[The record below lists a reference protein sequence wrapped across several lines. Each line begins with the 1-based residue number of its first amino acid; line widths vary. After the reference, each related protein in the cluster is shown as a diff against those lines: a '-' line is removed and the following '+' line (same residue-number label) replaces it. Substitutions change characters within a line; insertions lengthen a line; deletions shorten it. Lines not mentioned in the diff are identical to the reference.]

1 MPPLTPLDIQHKE
14 FTKAMRGYAMH
25 EVDTFL
31 DQITEE
37 FTRLQDEI
45 ARLREQ
51 AANTQVGA
59 PAVVMPTP
67 QAPPPP
73 PPQHQPAPQAGS
85 GGGEEAI
92 ARALV
97 MAQRM
102 ADQTVEE
109 AKAKSMVAESEARAK
124 SLTEQSQMRAR
135 EITEAAQM
143 RARELT
149 EAAQMRAREV
159 TEAAQAR
166 ARELTEGLETR
177 YKERIQ
183 SAEARAR
190 VAEEVARRRQ
200 ELESSIEALRAF
212 ERDYRARLR
221 GFVEG
226 QLKALE
232 DAAPS
237 GPVAPPQPPGMGG
250 VGNSRPLPGSEDLPA
265 LSTGARQVNNS
276 YSALRDPT
284 TDQLGNGRDRV
295 VRQAHHEAQRRPD
308 PVDGADLVV
317 DQTAG
322 QAEPLHPVEV
332 QVGRHAGGL
341 LRPGDPQPA
350 VGVECLHR
358 LAEPPLQR
366 HPPGGEQHDHVQPPL
381 RPASQRDPVR
391 QRRQQLLDPRRG
403 GQQPDHRV
411 RLDPELV
418 RQRRPR
424 VPDGHEAASRSSGR
438 RRPSTRTANRSAAR
452 SKGLRR

>member
-1 MPPLTPLDIQHKE
+1 TPLDIQHKE

-31 DQITEE
+31 DQVTEE
-37 FTRLQDEI
+37 FTRMQDEI

-51 AANTQVGA
+51 ASSAA
-59 PAVVMPTP
+59 PPQPAPVVQ

-73 PPQHQPAPQAGS
+73 PPQPQPVAAESRG
-85 GGGEEAI
+85 GAGGEEAI

-109 AKAKSMVAESEARAK
+109 AKVKAKSMVAEAEARAK
-124 SLTEQSQMRAR
+124 NMTEQ
-135 EITEAAQM
+135 AQM
-143 RARELT
+143 RAREVT

-190 VAEEVARRRQ
+190 VAEEQARMQIAQATEQVARRRQ

-237 GPVAPPQPPGMGG
+237 GPVAPPQPPGLG
-250 VGNSRPLPGSEDLPA
+250 GNSRPLPGAEDLPA
-265 LSTGARQVNNS
+265 LSTGARQSS
-276 YSALRDPT
+276 YSALRDSSS
-284 TDQLGNGRDRV
+284 DQLGHNGRDRV
-295 VRQAHHEAQRRPD
+295 DR
-308 PVDGADLVV
+308 L
-317 DQTAG
+317 
-322 QAEPLHPVEV
+322 
-332 QVGRHAGGL
+332 RH
-341 LRPGDPQPA
+341 D
-350 VGVECLHR
+350 
-358 LAEPPLQR
+358 
-366 HPPGGEQHDHVQPPL
+366 D
-381 RPASQRDPVR
+381 
-391 QRRQQLLDPRRG
+391 
-403 GQQPDHRV
+403 
-411 RLDPELV
+411 
-418 RQRRPR
+418 
-424 VPDGHEAASRSSGR
+424 
-438 RRPSTRTANRSAAR
+438 
-452 SKGLRR
+452 

>member
-31 DQITEE
+31 DQVTEE
-37 FTRLQDEI
+37 FTRMQDEI

-51 AANTQVGA
+51 ASSAA
-59 PAVVMPTP
+59 PAQPAPVVQ

-73 PPQHQPAPQAGS
+73 PPQPQPMAAEPRGS
-85 GGGEEAI
+85 AGGEEAI

-109 AKAKSMVAESEARAK
+109 AKVKAKSMVAEAEARAK
-124 SLTEQSQMRAR
+124 NMTEQAQMRAR
-135 EITEAAQM
+135 EVTEAAQM
-143 RARELT
+143 RAREVT
-149 EAAQMRAREV
+149 EAAQLRAREV

-190 VAEEVARRRQ
+190 VAEEQARMQIAQATEQVARRRQ

-237 GPVAPPQPPGMGG
+237 GPVAPPQPPGLG
-250 VGNSRPLPGSEDLPA
+250 GNSRPLPGADDLPA
-265 LSTGARQVNNS
+265 LSTGARQTS
-276 YSALRDPT
+276 YSALRDAGS
-284 TDQLGNGRDRV
+284 DQLGHNGRDRV
-295 VRQAHHEAQRRPD
+295 DR
-308 PVDGADLVV
+308 L
-317 DQTAG
+317 
-322 QAEPLHPVEV
+322 
-332 QVGRHAGGL
+332 RH
-341 LRPGDPQPA
+341 D
-350 VGVECLHR
+350 
-358 LAEPPLQR
+358 
-366 HPPGGEQHDHVQPPL
+366 D
-381 RPASQRDPVR
+381 
-391 QRRQQLLDPRRG
+391 
-403 GQQPDHRV
+403 
-411 RLDPELV
+411 
-418 RQRRPR
+418 
-424 VPDGHEAASRSSGR
+424 
-438 RRPSTRTANRSAAR
+438 
-452 SKGLRR
+452 

>member
-31 DQITEE
+31 DQVTEE

-51 AANTQVGA
+51 QAAGPQGQVT
-59 PAVVMPTP
+59 AV
-67 QAPPPP
+67 QPPPP
-73 PPQHQPAPQAGS
+73 PPPAPMPMPMPMQQHHEPPPPPRPSS

-109 AKAKSMVAESEARAK
+109 AKVKAKSMVGESEARAK
-124 SLTEQSQMRAR
+124 NMTEQAQLRAR
-135 EITEAAQM
+135 EVTEAAQM

-190 VAEEVARRRQ
+190 VAEEQSRMQIAQATEQVARRRQ

-237 GPVAPPQPPGMGG
+237 GPVAPPQPPGLGA
-250 VGNSRPLPGSEDLPA
+250 NSRPLPGADDLPA
-265 LSTGARQVNNS
+265 IPTGARQVNNA

-284 TDQLGNGRDRV
+284 TDHQMGNGRDRV
-295 VRQAHHEAQRRPD
+295 DR
-308 PVDGADLVV
+308 
-317 DQTAG
+317 
-322 QAEPLHPVEV
+322 
-332 QVGRHAGGL
+332 
-341 LRPGDPQPA
+341 
-350 VGVECLHR
+350 
-358 LAEPPLQR
+358 
-366 HPPGGEQHDHVQPPL
+366 
-381 RPASQRDPVR
+381 
-391 QRRQQLLDPRRG
+391 
-403 GQQPDHRV
+403 
-411 RLDPELV
+411 
-418 RQRRPR
+418 
-424 VPDGHEAASRSSGR
+424 
-438 RRPSTRTANRSAAR
+438 
-452 SKGLRR
+452 LRRED

>member
-1 MPPLTPLDIQHKE
+1 MPLTPLDIQHKE

-31 DQITEE
+31 DQVTEE
-37 FTRLQDEI
+37 FTRMQDEI

-51 AANTQVGA
+51 ASSAA
-59 PAVVMPTP
+59 PAQPAPVVQ

-73 PPQHQPAPQAGS
+73 PPQPQPMVAEARG
-85 GGGEEAI
+85 GAGGEEAI

-109 AKAKSMVAESEARAK
+109 AKVKAKSMVAEAEARAK
-124 SLTEQSQMRAR
+124 NMTEQAQMRAR
-135 EITEAAQM
+135 EVTEAAQM
-143 RARELT
+143 RAREVT

-190 VAEEVARRRQ
+190 VAEEQARMQIAQATEQVARRRQ

-237 GPVAPPQPPGMGG
+237 GPVAPPQPPGLG
-250 VGNSRPLPGSEDLPA
+250 GNSRPLPGADDLPA
-265 LSTGARQVNNS
+265 LSTGARQSS
-276 YSALRDPT
+276 YSALRDSSS
-284 TDQLGNGRDRV
+284 DQLGHNGRDRV
-295 VRQAHHEAQRRPD
+295 DR
-308 PVDGADLVV
+308 L
-317 DQTAG
+317 
-322 QAEPLHPVEV
+322 
-332 QVGRHAGGL
+332 RH
-341 LRPGDPQPA
+341 D
-350 VGVECLHR
+350 
-358 LAEPPLQR
+358 
-366 HPPGGEQHDHVQPPL
+366 D
-381 RPASQRDPVR
+381 
-391 QRRQQLLDPRRG
+391 
-403 GQQPDHRV
+403 
-411 RLDPELV
+411 
-418 RQRRPR
+418 
-424 VPDGHEAASRSSGR
+424 
-438 RRPSTRTANRSAAR
+438 
-452 SKGLRR
+452 

>member
-31 DQITEE
+31 DQVTEE
-37 FTRLQDEI
+37 FTRMQDEI

-51 AANTQVGA
+51 ASSAGPPQQA
-59 PAVVMPTP
+59 PVQL

-73 PPQHQPAPQAGS
+73 PPPQPQPVAAEARG
-85 GGGEEAI
+85 GGAGGEEAI

-109 AKAKSMVAESEARAK
+109 AKVKAKSMVAEAEARAK
-124 SLTEQSQMRAR
+124 NMTEQ
-135 EITEAAQM
+135 
-143 RARELT
+143 
-149 EAAQMRAREV
+149 AQMRAREV

-190 VAEEVARRRQ
+190 VAEEQARMQIAQATEQVARRRQ

-237 GPVAPPQPPGMGG
+237 GPVAPPQPPGLG
-250 VGNSRPLPGSEDLPA
+250 GNSRPLPGADDLPA
-265 LSTGARQVNNS
+265 LSTGARQSS
-276 YSALRDPT
+276 YSALRDT
-284 TDQLGNGRDRV
+284 TSDQLGHNGRDRV
-295 VRQAHHEAQRRPD
+295 DR
-308 PVDGADLVV
+308 L
-317 DQTAG
+317 
-322 QAEPLHPVEV
+322 
-332 QVGRHAGGL
+332 RH
-341 LRPGDPQPA
+341 D
-350 VGVECLHR
+350 
-358 LAEPPLQR
+358 
-366 HPPGGEQHDHVQPPL
+366 D
-381 RPASQRDPVR
+381 
-391 QRRQQLLDPRRG
+391 
-403 GQQPDHRV
+403 
-411 RLDPELV
+411 
-418 RQRRPR
+418 
-424 VPDGHEAASRSSGR
+424 
-438 RRPSTRTANRSAAR
+438 
-452 SKGLRR
+452 

>member
-1 MPPLTPLDIQHKE
+1 MPPLSPLDIQHKE
-14 FTKAMRGYAMH
+14 FTKAIRGYAMH

-59 PAVVMPTP
+59 PSVMPAP
-67 QAPPPP
+67 QPPPP
-73 PPQHQPAPQAGS
+73 PPQHQPLPQGP

-109 AKAKSMVAESEARAK
+109 AKVKAKSMVVESEARAK
-124 SLTEQSQMRAR
+124 NMTEQS
-135 EITEAAQM
+135 
-143 RARELT
+143 
-149 EAAQMRAREV
+149 
-159 TEAAQAR
+159 QAR

-190 VAEEVARRRQ
+190 VAEEQSRMQIAQVTEQVARRRQ

-237 GPVAPPQPPGMGG
+237 GPVAPPHPPGLGA
-250 VGNSRPLPGSEDLPA
+250 GNSRPLPGSEDLPA
-265 LSTGARQVNNS
+265 LSTGARQVNSS

-295 VRQAHHEAQRRPD
+295 DR
-308 PVDGADLVV
+308 L
-317 DQTAG
+317 
-322 QAEPLHPVEV
+322 
-332 QVGRHAGGL
+332 RH
-341 LRPGDPQPA
+341 D
-350 VGVECLHR
+350 
-358 LAEPPLQR
+358 
-366 HPPGGEQHDHVQPPL
+366 D
-381 RPASQRDPVR
+381 
-391 QRRQQLLDPRRG
+391 
-403 GQQPDHRV
+403 
-411 RLDPELV
+411 
-418 RQRRPR
+418 
-424 VPDGHEAASRSSGR
+424 
-438 RRPSTRTANRSAAR
+438 
-452 SKGLRR
+452 

>member
-31 DQITEE
+31 DQVTEE
-37 FTRLQDEI
+37 FTRMQDEI

-51 AANTQVGA
+51 ASSAA
-59 PAVVMPTP
+59 PPQPVPVQAQ

-73 PPQHQPAPQAGS
+73 PPQPQPVAAEARS
-85 GGGEEAI
+85 TAGGEEAI

-109 AKAKSMVAESEARAK
+109 AKVKAKSMVAEAEARAK
-124 SLTEQSQMRAR
+124 NMTEQAQMRAR
-135 EITEAAQM
+135 EVTEAAQM
-143 RARELT
+143 RAREVT

-190 VAEEVARRRQ
+190 VAEEQARMQIAQATEQVARRRQ

-237 GPVAPPQPPGMGG
+237 GPVAPPQPPGLGA
-250 VGNSRPLPGSEDLPA
+250 NSRPLPGADDLPA
-265 LSTGARQVNNS
+265 LSTGARQSS
-276 YSALRDPT
+276 YSALRDST
-284 TDQLGNGRDRV
+284 SDQLGHNGRDRV
-295 VRQAHHEAQRRPD
+295 DR
-308 PVDGADLVV
+308 L
-317 DQTAG
+317 
-322 QAEPLHPVEV
+322 
-332 QVGRHAGGL
+332 RH
-341 LRPGDPQPA
+341 D
-350 VGVECLHR
+350 
-358 LAEPPLQR
+358 
-366 HPPGGEQHDHVQPPL
+366 D
-381 RPASQRDPVR
+381 
-391 QRRQQLLDPRRG
+391 
-403 GQQPDHRV
+403 
-411 RLDPELV
+411 
-418 RQRRPR
+418 
-424 VPDGHEAASRSSGR
+424 
-438 RRPSTRTANRSAAR
+438 
-452 SKGLRR
+452 

>member
-31 DQITEE
+31 DQVTEE
-37 FTRLQDEI
+37 FTRMQDEI
-45 ARLREQ
+45 ARLRDQ
-51 AANTQVGA
+51 ASSGGPPQPV
-59 PAVVMPTP
+59 PVQ

-73 PPQHQPAPQAGS
+73 PQPVAAEARA
-85 GGGEEAI
+85 GGEEAI

-109 AKAKSMVAESEARAK
+109 AKVKAKSMVAEAEARAK
-124 SLTEQSQMRAR
+124 NMTEQAQMRAR
-135 EITEAAQM
+135 EVTEAAQM
-143 RARELT
+143 RAREVT

-190 VAEEVARRRQ
+190 VAEEQARMQIAQATEQVARRRQ

-237 GPVAPPQPPGMGG
+237 GPVAPPQPPGLG
-250 VGNSRPLPGSEDLPA
+250 GNSRPLPGSEDLPA
-265 LSTGARQVNNS
+265 LSTGARQNS
-276 YSALRDPT
+276 YSALRDSGG
-284 TDQLGNGRDRV
+284 DQLGHNGRDRV
-295 VRQAHHEAQRRPD
+295 DR
-308 PVDGADLVV
+308 L
-317 DQTAG
+317 
-322 QAEPLHPVEV
+322 
-332 QVGRHAGGL
+332 RH
-341 LRPGDPQPA
+341 D
-350 VGVECLHR
+350 
-358 LAEPPLQR
+358 
-366 HPPGGEQHDHVQPPL
+366 D
-381 RPASQRDPVR
+381 
-391 QRRQQLLDPRRG
+391 
-403 GQQPDHRV
+403 
-411 RLDPELV
+411 
-418 RQRRPR
+418 
-424 VPDGHEAASRSSGR
+424 
-438 RRPSTRTANRSAAR
+438 
-452 SKGLRR
+452 

>member
-31 DQITEE
+31 DQVTEE
-37 FTRLQDEI
+37 FTRMQDEI

-51 AANTQVGA
+51 ASSAGPPQQAPVQV
-59 PAVVMPTP
+59 

-73 PPQHQPAPQAGS
+73 PPPQPQPVVAEARGS
-85 GGGEEAI
+85 SAGGEEAI

-109 AKAKSMVAESEARAK
+109 AKVKAKSMVAEAEARAK
-124 SLTEQSQMRAR
+124 NMTEQAQMRAR
-135 EITEAAQM
+135 EVTEAAQM
-143 RARELT
+143 RAREVT

-190 VAEEVARRRQ
+190 VAEEQARMQIAQATEQVARRRQ

-237 GPVAPPQPPGMGG
+237 GPVAPPQPPGLGG
-250 VGNSRPLPGSEDLPA
+250 SSRPLPGAEDLPA
-265 LSTGARQVNNS
+265 LSTGARQNS
-276 YSALRDPT
+276 YSTLRDT
-284 TDQLGNGRDRV
+284 TSDQLGHNGRDRV
-295 VRQAHHEAQRRPD
+295 DR
-308 PVDGADLVV
+308 L
-317 DQTAG
+317 
-322 QAEPLHPVEV
+322 
-332 QVGRHAGGL
+332 RH
-341 LRPGDPQPA
+341 D
-350 VGVECLHR
+350 
-358 LAEPPLQR
+358 
-366 HPPGGEQHDHVQPPL
+366 D
-381 RPASQRDPVR
+381 
-391 QRRQQLLDPRRG
+391 
-403 GQQPDHRV
+403 
-411 RLDPELV
+411 
-418 RQRRPR
+418 
-424 VPDGHEAASRSSGR
+424 
-438 RRPSTRTANRSAAR
+438 
-452 SKGLRR
+452 

>member
-31 DQITEE
+31 DQVTEE
-37 FTRLQDEI
+37 FTRMQDEI
-45 ARLREQ
+45 ARLRDQ
-51 AANTQVGA
+51 ASSAGPPQPA
-59 PAVVMPTP
+59 PVQQAP
-67 QAPPPP
+67 APPPP
-73 PPQHQPAPQAGS
+73 PQPVAAEARA
-85 GGGEEAI
+85 GGEEAI

-109 AKAKSMVAESEARAK
+109 AKVKAKSMVAEAEARAK
-124 SLTEQSQMRAR
+124 NMTEQAQMRAR
-135 EITEAAQM
+135 EVTEAAQM
-143 RARELT
+143 RAREVT

-190 VAEEVARRRQ
+190 VAEEQARMQIAQATEQVARRRQ

-237 GPVAPPQPPGMGG
+237 GPVAPPQPPGLG
-250 VGNSRPLPGSEDLPA
+250 GNSRPLPGADDLPA
-265 LSTGARQVNNS
+265 LSTGARQSS
-276 YSALRDPT
+276 YSSLRDNS
-284 TDQLGNGRDRV
+284 DQLGHNGRDRV
-295 VRQAHHEAQRRPD
+295 DR
-308 PVDGADLVV
+308 L
-317 DQTAG
+317 
-322 QAEPLHPVEV
+322 
-332 QVGRHAGGL
+332 RH
-341 LRPGDPQPA
+341 D
-350 VGVECLHR
+350 
-358 LAEPPLQR
+358 
-366 HPPGGEQHDHVQPPL
+366 D
-381 RPASQRDPVR
+381 
-391 QRRQQLLDPRRG
+391 
-403 GQQPDHRV
+403 
-411 RLDPELV
+411 
-418 RQRRPR
+418 
-424 VPDGHEAASRSSGR
+424 
-438 RRPSTRTANRSAAR
+438 
-452 SKGLRR
+452 

>member
-1 MPPLTPLDIQHKE
+1 
-14 FTKAMRGYAMH
+14 MH

-31 DQITEE
+31 DQVTEE
-37 FTRLQDEI
+37 FTRMQDEI

-51 AANTQVGA
+51 ASSAGPAQPA
-59 PAVVMPTP
+59 PVVQ

-73 PPQHQPAPQAGS
+73 PPQPQPVVSEARGGA
-85 GGGEEAI
+85 GGEEAI

-109 AKAKSMVAESEARAK
+109 AKVKAN
-124 SLTEQSQMRAR
+124 QMRAR
-135 EITEAAQM
+135 EV
-143 RARELT
+143 T

-190 VAEEVARRRQ
+190 VAEEQARMQIAQATEQVARRRQ

-237 GPVAPPQPPGMGG
+237 GPVAPPQPPGLG
-250 VGNSRPLPGSEDLPA
+250 GNSRPLPGADDLPA
-265 LSTGARQVNNS
+265 LSTGARQSS
-276 YSALRDPT
+276 YSSLRDT
-284 TDQLGNGRDRV
+284 TSDQLGHNGRDRV
-295 VRQAHHEAQRRPD
+295 DR
-308 PVDGADLVV
+308 L
-317 DQTAG
+317 
-322 QAEPLHPVEV
+322 
-332 QVGRHAGGL
+332 RH
-341 LRPGDPQPA
+341 D
-350 VGVECLHR
+350 
-358 LAEPPLQR
+358 
-366 HPPGGEQHDHVQPPL
+366 D
-381 RPASQRDPVR
+381 
-391 QRRQQLLDPRRG
+391 
-403 GQQPDHRV
+403 
-411 RLDPELV
+411 
-418 RQRRPR
+418 
-424 VPDGHEAASRSSGR
+424 
-438 RRPSTRTANRSAAR
+438 
-452 SKGLRR
+452 

>member
-31 DQITEE
+31 DQVTEE
-37 FTRLQDEI
+37 FTRMQDEI

-51 AANTQVGA
+51 ASSAGPPQQAPVQV
-59 PAVVMPTP
+59 

-73 PPQHQPAPQAGS
+73 PPPQPQPVAAEARGS
-85 GGGEEAI
+85 GAGGEEAI

-109 AKAKSMVAESEARAK
+109 AKVKAKSMVAEAEARAK
-124 SLTEQSQMRAR
+124 NMTEQAQMRAR
-135 EITEAAQM
+135 EVTEAAQM
-143 RARELT
+143 RAREVT

-190 VAEEVARRRQ
+190 VAEEQARMQIAQATEQVARRRQ

-237 GPVAPPQPPGMGG
+237 GPVAPPQPPGLG
-250 VGNSRPLPGSEDLPA
+250 GNSRPLPGAEDLPA
-265 LSTGARQVNNS
+265 LSTGARQNS
-276 YSALRDPT
+276 YSTLRDT
-284 TDQLGNGRDRV
+284 TSDQLGHNGRDRV
-295 VRQAHHEAQRRPD
+295 DR
-308 PVDGADLVV
+308 L
-317 DQTAG
+317 
-322 QAEPLHPVEV
+322 
-332 QVGRHAGGL
+332 RH
-341 LRPGDPQPA
+341 D
-350 VGVECLHR
+350 
-358 LAEPPLQR
+358 
-366 HPPGGEQHDHVQPPL
+366 D
-381 RPASQRDPVR
+381 
-391 QRRQQLLDPRRG
+391 
-403 GQQPDHRV
+403 
-411 RLDPELV
+411 
-418 RQRRPR
+418 
-424 VPDGHEAASRSSGR
+424 
-438 RRPSTRTANRSAAR
+438 
-452 SKGLRR
+452 

>member
-31 DQITEE
+31 DQVTEE
-37 FTRLQDEI
+37 FTRMQDEI

-51 AANTQVGA
+51 ASSAA
-59 PAVVMPTP
+59 PPQPVPVQ

-73 PPQHQPAPQAGS
+73 PQPQPVAAEARG
-85 GGGEEAI
+85 GAGGEEAI

-109 AKAKSMVAESEARAK
+109 AKVKAKSMVAEAEARAK
-124 SLTEQSQMRAR
+124 NMTEQAQMRAR
-135 EITEAAQM
+135 EVTEAAQM
-143 RARELT
+143 RAREVT

-190 VAEEVARRRQ
+190 VAEEQARMQIAQATEQVARRRQ

-237 GPVAPPQPPGMGG
+237 GPVAPPQPPGLGA
-250 VGNSRPLPGSEDLPA
+250 NSRPLPGADDLPA
-265 LSTGARQVNNS
+265 LSTGARQNS
-276 YSALRDPT
+276 YSALRDST
-284 TDQLGNGRDRV
+284 SDQLGHNGRDRV
-295 VRQAHHEAQRRPD
+295 DR
-308 PVDGADLVV
+308 L
-317 DQTAG
+317 
-322 QAEPLHPVEV
+322 
-332 QVGRHAGGL
+332 RH
-341 LRPGDPQPA
+341 D
-350 VGVECLHR
+350 
-358 LAEPPLQR
+358 
-366 HPPGGEQHDHVQPPL
+366 D
-381 RPASQRDPVR
+381 
-391 QRRQQLLDPRRG
+391 
-403 GQQPDHRV
+403 
-411 RLDPELV
+411 
-418 RQRRPR
+418 
-424 VPDGHEAASRSSGR
+424 
-438 RRPSTRTANRSAAR
+438 
-452 SKGLRR
+452 

>member
-31 DQITEE
+31 DQVTEE
-37 FTRLQDEI
+37 FTRMQDEI

-51 AANTQVGA
+51 ASSAA
-59 PAVVMPTP
+59 PAQPAPVVQ

-73 PPQHQPAPQAGS
+73 PPQPQPVAAEHRGS
-85 GGGEEAI
+85 AGGEEAI

-109 AKAKSMVAESEARAK
+109 AKVKAKSMVAEAEARAK
-124 SLTEQSQMRAR
+124 NMTEQAQMRAR
-135 EITEAAQM
+135 EVTEAAQM
-143 RARELT
+143 RAREVT

-190 VAEEVARRRQ
+190 VAEEQARMQIAQATEQVARRRQ

-237 GPVAPPQPPGMGG
+237 GPVAPPQPPGLG
-250 VGNSRPLPGSEDLPA
+250 GNSRPLPGADDLPA
-265 LSTGARQVNNS
+265 LSTGARQTS
-276 YSALRDPT
+276 YSALRDAGS
-284 TDQLGNGRDRV
+284 DQLGHTGRDRV
-295 VRQAHHEAQRRPD
+295 DR
-308 PVDGADLVV
+308 L
-317 DQTAG
+317 
-322 QAEPLHPVEV
+322 
-332 QVGRHAGGL
+332 RH
-341 LRPGDPQPA
+341 D
-350 VGVECLHR
+350 
-358 LAEPPLQR
+358 
-366 HPPGGEQHDHVQPPL
+366 D
-381 RPASQRDPVR
+381 
-391 QRRQQLLDPRRG
+391 
-403 GQQPDHRV
+403 
-411 RLDPELV
+411 
-418 RQRRPR
+418 
-424 VPDGHEAASRSSGR
+424 
-438 RRPSTRTANRSAAR
+438 
-452 SKGLRR
+452 

>member
-51 AANTQVGA
+51 AANAQVGG
-59 PAVVMPTP
+59 PAVVMAPP
-67 QAPPPP
+67 QAPPP
-73 PPQHQPAPQAGS
+73 PPQHQPASQTGS
-85 GGGEEAI
+85 GEEAI

-109 AKAKSMVAESEARAK
+109 AKVKAKSMVAESEARSK
-124 SLTEQSQMRAR
+124 SLTEQS
-135 EITEAAQM
+135 QM

-190 VAEEVARRRQ
+190 VAEEQSRMQIAQVTEQVARRRQ

-237 GPVAPPQPPGMGG
+237 GPVAPNPPPGLSTN
-250 VGNSRPLPGSEDLPA
+250 NSRPLPGSEDLPA
-265 LSTGARQVNNS
+265 LPTGASQVNNS
-276 YSALRDPT
+276 YPLREAAG
-284 TDQLGNGRDRV
+284 DQLGHNGRDRV
-295 VRQAHHEAQRRPD
+295 DRM
-308 PVDGADLVV
+308 
-317 DQTAG
+317 
-322 QAEPLHPVEV
+322 
-332 QVGRHAGGL
+332 RH
-341 LRPGDPQPA
+341 D
-350 VGVECLHR
+350 
-358 LAEPPLQR
+358 
-366 HPPGGEQHDHVQPPL
+366 D
-381 RPASQRDPVR
+381 
-391 QRRQQLLDPRRG
+391 
-403 GQQPDHRV
+403 
-411 RLDPELV
+411 
-418 RQRRPR
+418 
-424 VPDGHEAASRSSGR
+424 
-438 RRPSTRTANRSAAR
+438 
-452 SKGLRR
+452 

>member
-31 DQITEE
+31 DQVTEE
-37 FTRLQDEI
+37 FTRMQDEI

-51 AANTQVGA
+51 ASSAA
-59 PAVVMPTP
+59 PAQPAPVVQ

-73 PPQHQPAPQAGS
+73 PQPQPVAAEARG
-85 GGGEEAI
+85 GAGGEEAI

-109 AKAKSMVAESEARAK
+109 AKVKAKSMVAEAEARAK
-124 SLTEQSQMRAR
+124 NMTEQ
-135 EITEAAQM
+135 AQM
-143 RARELT
+143 RAREVT

-190 VAEEVARRRQ
+190 VAEEQARMQIAQATEQVARRRQ

-237 GPVAPPQPPGMGG
+237 GPVAPPQPPGLG
-250 VGNSRPLPGSEDLPA
+250 GNSRPLPGADDLPA
-265 LSTGARQVNNS
+265 LSTGARQNS
-276 YSALRDPT
+276 YSTLRDT
-284 TDQLGNGRDRV
+284 TSDQLGHNGRDRV
-295 VRQAHHEAQRRPD
+295 DR
-308 PVDGADLVV
+308 L
-317 DQTAG
+317 
-322 QAEPLHPVEV
+322 
-332 QVGRHAGGL
+332 RH
-341 LRPGDPQPA
+341 D
-350 VGVECLHR
+350 
-358 LAEPPLQR
+358 
-366 HPPGGEQHDHVQPPL
+366 D
-381 RPASQRDPVR
+381 
-391 QRRQQLLDPRRG
+391 
-403 GQQPDHRV
+403 
-411 RLDPELV
+411 
-418 RQRRPR
+418 
-424 VPDGHEAASRSSGR
+424 
-438 RRPSTRTANRSAAR
+438 
-452 SKGLRR
+452 

>member
-31 DQITEE
+31 DQVTEE
-37 FTRLQDEI
+37 FTRMQDEI

-51 AANTQVGA
+51 SSSVGQPQQAPVQV
-59 PAVVMPTP
+59 

-73 PPQHQPAPQAGS
+73 PPQPQPVAAEARG
-85 GGGEEAI
+85 GAGGEEAI

-109 AKAKSMVAESEARAK
+109 AKVKAKSMVAEAEARAK
-124 SLTEQSQMRAR
+124 NMTEQAQMRAR
-135 EITEAAQM
+135 EVTEAAQM
-143 RARELT
+143 RAREVT

-190 VAEEVARRRQ
+190 VAEEQARMQIAQATEQVARRRQ

-237 GPVAPPQPPGMGG
+237 GPVAPPQPPGLG
-250 VGNSRPLPGSEDLPA
+250 GNSRPLPGAEDLPA
-265 LSTGARQVNNS
+265 LSTGARQSS
-276 YSALRDPT
+276 YSALRDSS
-284 TDQLGNGRDRV
+284 TDQLGHNGRDRV
-295 VRQAHHEAQRRPD
+295 DR
-308 PVDGADLVV
+308 L
-317 DQTAG
+317 
-322 QAEPLHPVEV
+322 
-332 QVGRHAGGL
+332 RH
-341 LRPGDPQPA
+341 D
-350 VGVECLHR
+350 
-358 LAEPPLQR
+358 
-366 HPPGGEQHDHVQPPL
+366 D
-381 RPASQRDPVR
+381 
-391 QRRQQLLDPRRG
+391 
-403 GQQPDHRV
+403 
-411 RLDPELV
+411 
-418 RQRRPR
+418 
-424 VPDGHEAASRSSGR
+424 
-438 RRPSTRTANRSAAR
+438 
-452 SKGLRR
+452 

>member
-31 DQITEE
+31 DQVTEE
-37 FTRLQDEI
+37 FTRMQDEI

-51 AANTQVGA
+51 ASSVAQPQSA
-59 PAVVMPTP
+59 PVQM

-73 PPQHQPAPQAGS
+73 PPPQPQPVVAEARG
-85 GGGEEAI
+85 GGAGGEEAI

-102 ADQTVEE
+102 ADQTVDE
-109 AKAKSMVAESEARAK
+109 AKVKAKSMVAEAEARAK
-124 SLTEQSQMRAR
+124 NMTEQ
-135 EITEAAQM
+135 AQM
-143 RARELT
+143 RAREVT

-190 VAEEVARRRQ
+190 VAEEQARMQIAQATEQVARRRQ

-237 GPVAPPQPPGMGG
+237 GPVAPPQPPGLG
-250 VGNSRPLPGSEDLPA
+250 GNSRPLPGADDLPA
-265 LSTGARQVNNS
+265 LSTGARQNS
-276 YSALRDPT
+276 YSALRDST
-284 TDQLGNGRDRV
+284 SDQLGHNGRDRV
-295 VRQAHHEAQRRPD
+295 DR
-308 PVDGADLVV
+308 L
-317 DQTAG
+317 
-322 QAEPLHPVEV
+322 
-332 QVGRHAGGL
+332 RH
-341 LRPGDPQPA
+341 D
-350 VGVECLHR
+350 
-358 LAEPPLQR
+358 
-366 HPPGGEQHDHVQPPL
+366 D
-381 RPASQRDPVR
+381 
-391 QRRQQLLDPRRG
+391 
-403 GQQPDHRV
+403 
-411 RLDPELV
+411 
-418 RQRRPR
+418 
-424 VPDGHEAASRSSGR
+424 
-438 RRPSTRTANRSAAR
+438 
-452 SKGLRR
+452 

>member
-31 DQITEE
+31 DQVTEE
-37 FTRLQDEI
+37 FTRMQDEI

-51 AANTQVGA
+51 ASSAAPQPVPMQVQ
-59 PAVVMPTP
+59 

-73 PPQHQPAPQAGS
+73 PPQPQPVAAEARG
-85 GGGEEAI
+85 GAGGEEAI

-109 AKAKSMVAESEARAK
+109 AKVKAKSMVAEAEARAK
-124 SLTEQSQMRAR
+124 NMTEQAQMRAR
-135 EITEAAQM
+135 EVTEAAQM
-143 RARELT
+143 RAREVT

-190 VAEEVARRRQ
+190 VAEEQARMQIAQATEQVARRRQ

-237 GPVAPPQPPGMGG
+237 GPVAPPQPPGLG
-250 VGNSRPLPGSEDLPA
+250 GNSRPLPGADDLPA
-265 LSTGARQVNNS
+265 LSTGARQSS
-276 YSALRDPT
+276 YSSLRDT
-284 TDQLGNGRDRV
+284 TSDQLGHNGRDRV
-295 VRQAHHEAQRRPD
+295 DR
-308 PVDGADLVV
+308 L
-317 DQTAG
+317 
-322 QAEPLHPVEV
+322 
-332 QVGRHAGGL
+332 RH
-341 LRPGDPQPA
+341 D
-350 VGVECLHR
+350 
-358 LAEPPLQR
+358 
-366 HPPGGEQHDHVQPPL
+366 D
-381 RPASQRDPVR
+381 
-391 QRRQQLLDPRRG
+391 
-403 GQQPDHRV
+403 
-411 RLDPELV
+411 
-418 RQRRPR
+418 
-424 VPDGHEAASRSSGR
+424 
-438 RRPSTRTANRSAAR
+438 
-452 SKGLRR
+452 

>member
-1 MPPLTPLDIQHKE
+1 
-14 FTKAMRGYAMH
+14 MH

-31 DQITEE
+31 DQVTEE
-37 FTRLQDEI
+37 FTRMQDEI

-51 AANTQVGA
+51 ASSAA
-59 PAVVMPTP
+59 PPQPAPVVQ

-73 PPQHQPAPQAGS
+73 PPQPQPVVAESRGS
-85 GGGEEAI
+85 AGGEEAI

-109 AKAKSMVAESEARAK
+109 AKVKAKSMVAEAEARAK
-124 SLTEQSQMRAR
+124 NMTEQ
-135 EITEAAQM
+135 AQM
-143 RARELT
+143 RAREVT

-190 VAEEVARRRQ
+190 VAEEQARMQIAQATEQVARRRQ

-237 GPVAPPQPPGMGG
+237 GPVAPPQPPGLG
-250 VGNSRPLPGSEDLPA
+250 GNSRPLPGADDLPA
-265 LSTGARQVNNS
+265 LSTGARQSS
-276 YSALRDPT
+276 YSSLRDT
-284 TDQLGNGRDRV
+284 TSDQLGHNGRDRV
-295 VRQAHHEAQRRPD
+295 DR
-308 PVDGADLVV
+308 L
-317 DQTAG
+317 
-322 QAEPLHPVEV
+322 
-332 QVGRHAGGL
+332 RH
-341 LRPGDPQPA
+341 D
-350 VGVECLHR
+350 
-358 LAEPPLQR
+358 
-366 HPPGGEQHDHVQPPL
+366 D
-381 RPASQRDPVR
+381 
-391 QRRQQLLDPRRG
+391 
-403 GQQPDHRV
+403 
-411 RLDPELV
+411 
-418 RQRRPR
+418 
-424 VPDGHEAASRSSGR
+424 
-438 RRPSTRTANRSAAR
+438 
-452 SKGLRR
+452 

>member
-31 DQITEE
+31 DQVTEE
-37 FTRLQDEI
+37 FTRMQDEI

-51 AANTQVGA
+51 ASSAA
-59 PAVVMPTP
+59 PAQPAPVVQ

-73 PPQHQPAPQAGS
+73 PQPQPVVAEARGS
-85 GGGEEAI
+85 AGGEEAI

-109 AKAKSMVAESEARAK
+109 AKVKAKSMVAEAEARAK
-124 SLTEQSQMRAR
+124 NMTEQAQMRAR
-135 EITEAAQM
+135 EVTEAAQM
-143 RARELT
+143 RAREVT

-190 VAEEVARRRQ
+190 VAEEQARMQIAQATEQVARRRQ

-237 GPVAPPQPPGMGG
+237 GPVAPPQPPGLGA
-250 VGNSRPLPGSEDLPA
+250 GNNRPLPGAEDLPA
-265 LSTGARQVNNS
+265 LSTGARQSS
-276 YSALRDPT
+276 YSALRDST
-284 TDQLGNGRDRV
+284 SDQLGHNGRDRV
-295 VRQAHHEAQRRPD
+295 DR
-308 PVDGADLVV
+308 L
-317 DQTAG
+317 
-322 QAEPLHPVEV
+322 
-332 QVGRHAGGL
+332 RH
-341 LRPGDPQPA
+341 D
-350 VGVECLHR
+350 
-358 LAEPPLQR
+358 
-366 HPPGGEQHDHVQPPL
+366 D
-381 RPASQRDPVR
+381 
-391 QRRQQLLDPRRG
+391 
-403 GQQPDHRV
+403 
-411 RLDPELV
+411 
-418 RQRRPR
+418 
-424 VPDGHEAASRSSGR
+424 
-438 RRPSTRTANRSAAR
+438 
-452 SKGLRR
+452 

>member
-31 DQITEE
+31 DQVTEE
-37 FTRLQDEI
+37 FTRMQDEI

-51 AANTQVGA
+51 ASSAGPPQQAPVQV
-59 PAVVMPTP
+59 

-73 PPQHQPAPQAGS
+73 PPPQPQPVAAEVRG
-85 GGGEEAI
+85 GGAGGEEAI

-109 AKAKSMVAESEARAK
+109 AKVKAKSMVAEAEARAK
-124 SLTEQSQMRAR
+124 NMTEQ
-135 EITEAAQM
+135 AQM
-143 RARELT
+143 RAREVT

-190 VAEEVARRRQ
+190 VAEEQARMQIAQATEQVARRRQ

-237 GPVAPPQPPGMGG
+237 GPVAPPQPPGLGA
-250 VGNSRPLPGSEDLPA
+250 NSRPLPGADDLPA
-265 LSTGARQVNNS
+265 LSTGARQNS
-276 YSALRDPT
+276 YSTLRDT
-284 TDQLGNGRDRV
+284 TSDQLGHNGRDRV
-295 VRQAHHEAQRRPD
+295 DR
-308 PVDGADLVV
+308 L
-317 DQTAG
+317 
-322 QAEPLHPVEV
+322 
-332 QVGRHAGGL
+332 RH
-341 LRPGDPQPA
+341 D
-350 VGVECLHR
+350 
-358 LAEPPLQR
+358 
-366 HPPGGEQHDHVQPPL
+366 D
-381 RPASQRDPVR
+381 
-391 QRRQQLLDPRRG
+391 
-403 GQQPDHRV
+403 
-411 RLDPELV
+411 
-418 RQRRPR
+418 
-424 VPDGHEAASRSSGR
+424 
-438 RRPSTRTANRSAAR
+438 
-452 SKGLRR
+452 

>member
-31 DQITEE
+31 DQVTEE
-37 FTRLQDEI
+37 FTRMQDEI

-51 AANTQVGA
+51 ASSAAPPQPAPVQV
-59 PAVVMPTP
+59 

-73 PPQHQPAPQAGS
+73 PPPQPQPVAAEVRG
-85 GGGEEAI
+85 GGAGGEEAI

-109 AKAKSMVAESEARAK
+109 AKVKAKSMVAEAEARAK
-124 SLTEQSQMRAR
+124 NMTEQAQMRAR
-135 EITEAAQM
+135 EVTEAAQM
-143 RARELT
+143 RAREVT

-190 VAEEVARRRQ
+190 VAEEQARMQIAQATEQVARRRQ

-237 GPVAPPQPPGMGG
+237 GPVAPPQPPGLG
-250 VGNSRPLPGSEDLPA
+250 GNSRPLPGADDLPA
-265 LSTGARQVNNS
+265 LSTGARQSS
-276 YSALRDPT
+276 YSALRDT
-284 TDQLGNGRDRV
+284 TSDQLGHNGRDRV
-295 VRQAHHEAQRRPD
+295 DR
-308 PVDGADLVV
+308 L
-317 DQTAG
+317 
-322 QAEPLHPVEV
+322 
-332 QVGRHAGGL
+332 RH
-341 LRPGDPQPA
+341 D
-350 VGVECLHR
+350 
-358 LAEPPLQR
+358 
-366 HPPGGEQHDHVQPPL
+366 D
-381 RPASQRDPVR
+381 
-391 QRRQQLLDPRRG
+391 
-403 GQQPDHRV
+403 
-411 RLDPELV
+411 
-418 RQRRPR
+418 
-424 VPDGHEAASRSSGR
+424 
-438 RRPSTRTANRSAAR
+438 
-452 SKGLRR
+452 

>member
-31 DQITEE
+31 DQVTEE
-37 FTRLQDEI
+37 FTRMQDEI

-51 AANTQVGA
+51 ASSA
-59 PAVVMPTP
+59 PAPQQVPVQVQ

-73 PPQHQPAPQAGS
+73 PPQPQPVAAESRG
-85 GGGEEAI
+85 GAGGEEAI

-109 AKAKSMVAESEARAK
+109 AKVKAKSMVAEAEARAK
-124 SLTEQSQMRAR
+124 NMTEQAQMRAR
-135 EITEAAQM
+135 EVTEAAQM
-143 RARELT
+143 RAREVT

-190 VAEEVARRRQ
+190 VAEEQARMQIAQATEQVARRRQ

-237 GPVAPPQPPGMGG
+237 GPVAPPQPPGLGA
-250 VGNSRPLPGSEDLPA
+250 NSRPLPGADDLPA
-265 LSTGARQVNNS
+265 LSTGARQSS
-276 YSALRDPT
+276 YSSLRDNS
-284 TDQLGNGRDRV
+284 DQLGHNGRDRV
-295 VRQAHHEAQRRPD
+295 DR
-308 PVDGADLVV
+308 L
-317 DQTAG
+317 
-322 QAEPLHPVEV
+322 
-332 QVGRHAGGL
+332 RH
-341 LRPGDPQPA
+341 D
-350 VGVECLHR
+350 
-358 LAEPPLQR
+358 
-366 HPPGGEQHDHVQPPL
+366 D
-381 RPASQRDPVR
+381 
-391 QRRQQLLDPRRG
+391 
-403 GQQPDHRV
+403 
-411 RLDPELV
+411 
-418 RQRRPR
+418 
-424 VPDGHEAASRSSGR
+424 
-438 RRPSTRTANRSAAR
+438 
-452 SKGLRR
+452 

>member
-31 DQITEE
+31 DQVTEE
-37 FTRLQDEI
+37 FTRMQDEI

-51 AANTQVGA
+51 ASSVGQPQQAPVQVQA
-59 PAVVMPTP
+59 P
-67 QAPPPP
+67 APPPP
-73 PPQHQPAPQAGS
+73 KPQPVAAEARG
-85 GGGEEAI
+85 GAGGEEAI

-109 AKAKSMVAESEARAK
+109 AKVKAKSMVAEAEARAK
-124 SLTEQSQMRAR
+124 NMTEQAQMRAR
-135 EITEAAQM
+135 EVTEAAQM
-143 RARELT
+143 RAREVT

-190 VAEEVARRRQ
+190 VAEEQARMQIAQATEQVARRRQ

-237 GPVAPPQPPGMGG
+237 GPVAPPQPPGLG
-250 VGNSRPLPGSEDLPA
+250 GNSRPLPGAEDLPA
-265 LSTGARQVNNS
+265 LSTGARQSS
-276 YSALRDPT
+276 YSALRDSSS
-284 TDQLGNGRDRV
+284 DQLGHNGRDRV
-295 VRQAHHEAQRRPD
+295 DR
-308 PVDGADLVV
+308 L
-317 DQTAG
+317 
-322 QAEPLHPVEV
+322 
-332 QVGRHAGGL
+332 RH
-341 LRPGDPQPA
+341 D
-350 VGVECLHR
+350 
-358 LAEPPLQR
+358 
-366 HPPGGEQHDHVQPPL
+366 D
-381 RPASQRDPVR
+381 
-391 QRRQQLLDPRRG
+391 
-403 GQQPDHRV
+403 
-411 RLDPELV
+411 
-418 RQRRPR
+418 
-424 VPDGHEAASRSSGR
+424 
-438 RRPSTRTANRSAAR
+438 
-452 SKGLRR
+452 

>member
-97 MAQRM
+97 TAQRM

-109 AKAKSMVAESEARAK
+109 AKVKAKSMVAESEARAK

-190 VAEEVARRRQ
+190 VAEEQSRMQIAQVTEQVARRRQ

-237 GPVAPPQPPGMGG
+237 GPVAPPQPPGLGA
-250 VGNSRPLPGSEDLPA
+250 GNSRPLPGSDDLPA
-265 LSTGARQVNNS
+265 LSTGGRQVNNS

-295 VRQAHHEAQRRPD
+295 DR
-308 PVDGADLVV
+308 L
-317 DQTAG
+317 
-322 QAEPLHPVEV
+322 
-332 QVGRHAGGL
+332 RH
-341 LRPGDPQPA
+341 D
-350 VGVECLHR
+350 
-358 LAEPPLQR
+358 
-366 HPPGGEQHDHVQPPL
+366 D
-381 RPASQRDPVR
+381 
-391 QRRQQLLDPRRG
+391 
-403 GQQPDHRV
+403 
-411 RLDPELV
+411 
-418 RQRRPR
+418 
-424 VPDGHEAASRSSGR
+424 
-438 RRPSTRTANRSAAR
+438 
-452 SKGLRR
+452 

>member
-31 DQITEE
+31 DQVTEE
-37 FTRLQDEI
+37 FTRMQDEI

-51 AANTQVGA
+51 ASSAA
-59 PAVVMPTP
+59 PAQPAPVVQ

-73 PPQHQPAPQAGS
+73 PQPQPQPMAAEARGS
-85 GGGEEAI
+85 AGGEEAI

-109 AKAKSMVAESEARAK
+109 AKVKAKSMVAEAEARAK
-124 SLTEQSQMRAR
+124 NMTEQ
-135 EITEAAQM
+135 AQM
-143 RARELT
+143 RAREVT

-190 VAEEVARRRQ
+190 VAEEQARMQIAQATEQVARRRQ

-237 GPVAPPQPPGMGG
+237 GPVAPPQPPGLG
-250 VGNSRPLPGSEDLPA
+250 GNSRPLPGADDLPA
-265 LSTGARQVNNS
+265 LSTGARQTS
-276 YSALRDPT
+276 YSALRDSGS
-284 TDQLGNGRDRV
+284 DQLGHNGRDRV
-295 VRQAHHEAQRRPD
+295 DR
-308 PVDGADLVV
+308 L
-317 DQTAG
+317 
-322 QAEPLHPVEV
+322 
-332 QVGRHAGGL
+332 RH
-341 LRPGDPQPA
+341 D
-350 VGVECLHR
+350 
-358 LAEPPLQR
+358 
-366 HPPGGEQHDHVQPPL
+366 D
-381 RPASQRDPVR
+381 
-391 QRRQQLLDPRRG
+391 
-403 GQQPDHRV
+403 
-411 RLDPELV
+411 
-418 RQRRPR
+418 
-424 VPDGHEAASRSSGR
+424 
-438 RRPSTRTANRSAAR
+438 
-452 SKGLRR
+452 

>member
-73 PPQHQPAPQAGS
+73 PPPQHQAAPQATS
-85 GGGEEAI
+85 SAGGEEAI
-92 ARALV
+92 ARA
-97 MAQRM
+97 
-102 ADQTVEE
+102 
-109 AKAKSMVAESEARAK
+109 
-124 SLTEQSQMRAR
+124 
-135 EITEAAQM
+135 
-143 RARELT
+143 
-149 EAAQMRAREV
+149 V

-190 VAEEVARRRQ
+190 VAEEQSRMQIAQVTEQVARRRQ

-232 DAAPS
+232 D
-237 GPVAPPQPPGMGG
+237 
-250 VGNSRPLPGSEDLPA
+250 
-265 LSTGARQVNNS
+265 
-276 YSALRDPT
+276 
-284 TDQLGNGRDRV
+284 
-295 VRQAHHEAQRRPD
+295 
-308 PVDGADLVV
+308 
-317 DQTAG
+317 
-322 QAEPLHPVEV
+322 
-332 QVGRHAGGL
+332 
-341 LRPGDPQPA
+341 
-350 VGVECLHR
+350 
-358 LAEPPLQR
+358 
-366 HPPGGEQHDHVQPPL
+366 
-381 RPASQRDPVR
+381 
-391 QRRQQLLDPRRG
+391 
-403 GQQPDHRV
+403 
-411 RLDPELV
+411 
-418 RQRRPR
+418 
-424 VPDGHEAASRSSGR
+424 
-438 RRPSTRTANRSAAR
+438 
-452 SKGLRR
+452 

>member
-31 DQITEE
+31 DQVTEE
-37 FTRLQDEI
+37 FTRMQDEI

-51 AANTQVGA
+51 ASSAA
-59 PAVVMPTP
+59 PAQPAPVVQ

-73 PPQHQPAPQAGS
+73 PPQPQPVAAEHRGS
-85 GGGEEAI
+85 AGGEEAI

-109 AKAKSMVAESEARAK
+109 AKVKAKSMVAEAEARSK
-124 SLTEQSQMRAR
+124 NMTEQAQMRAR
-135 EITEAAQM
+135 EVTEAAQM
-143 RARELT
+143 RAREVT

-190 VAEEVARRRQ
+190 VAEEQARMQIAQATEQVARRRQ

-237 GPVAPPQPPGMGG
+237 GPVAPPQPPGLG
-250 VGNSRPLPGSEDLPA
+250 GNSRPLPGADDLPA
-265 LSTGARQVNNS
+265 LSTGARQTS
-276 YSALRDPT
+276 YSALRDAGS
-284 TDQLGNGRDRV
+284 DQLGHNGRDRV
-295 VRQAHHEAQRRPD
+295 DR
-308 PVDGADLVV
+308 L
-317 DQTAG
+317 
-322 QAEPLHPVEV
+322 
-332 QVGRHAGGL
+332 RH
-341 LRPGDPQPA
+341 D
-350 VGVECLHR
+350 
-358 LAEPPLQR
+358 
-366 HPPGGEQHDHVQPPL
+366 D
-381 RPASQRDPVR
+381 
-391 QRRQQLLDPRRG
+391 
-403 GQQPDHRV
+403 
-411 RLDPELV
+411 
-418 RQRRPR
+418 
-424 VPDGHEAASRSSGR
+424 
-438 RRPSTRTANRSAAR
+438 
-452 SKGLRR
+452 

>member
-31 DQITEE
+31 DQVTEE
-37 FTRLQDEI
+37 FTRMQDEI

-51 AANTQVGA
+51 ASSAAPPQQAPIQVQA
-59 PAVVMPTP
+59 
-67 QAPPPP
+67 APPPP
-73 PPQHQPAPQAGS
+73 PQPAPQPVAAEPRG
-85 GGGEEAI
+85 GGAGGEEAI

-102 ADQTVEE
+102 SDQTVEE
-109 AKAKSMVAESEARAK
+109 AKVKAKSMVAEAEARAK
-124 SLTEQSQMRAR
+124 NMTEQAQMRAR
-135 EITEAAQM
+135 EVTEAAQM
-143 RARELT
+143 RAREVT

-190 VAEEVARRRQ
+190 VAEEQARMQIAQATEQVARRRQ

-237 GPVAPPQPPGMGG
+237 GPVAPPQPPGLG
-250 VGNSRPLPGSEDLPA
+250 GNSRPLPGADDLPA
-265 LSTGARQVNNS
+265 LSTGARQSS
-276 YSALRDPT
+276 YSALRDT
-284 TDQLGNGRDRV
+284 TSDQLGHNGRDRV
-295 VRQAHHEAQRRPD
+295 DR
-308 PVDGADLVV
+308 L
-317 DQTAG
+317 
-322 QAEPLHPVEV
+322 
-332 QVGRHAGGL
+332 RH
-341 LRPGDPQPA
+341 D
-350 VGVECLHR
+350 
-358 LAEPPLQR
+358 
-366 HPPGGEQHDHVQPPL
+366 D
-381 RPASQRDPVR
+381 
-391 QRRQQLLDPRRG
+391 
-403 GQQPDHRV
+403 
-411 RLDPELV
+411 
-418 RQRRPR
+418 
-424 VPDGHEAASRSSGR
+424 
-438 RRPSTRTANRSAAR
+438 
-452 SKGLRR
+452 

>member
-31 DQITEE
+31 DQVTEE
-37 FTRLQDEI
+37 FTRMQDEI

-51 AANTQVGA
+51 ASSAGPPQQA
-59 PAVVMPTP
+59 PVQL

-73 PPQHQPAPQAGS
+73 PPPQPQPVAAEARG
-85 GGGEEAI
+85 GGAGGEEAI

-109 AKAKSMVAESEARAK
+109 AKVKAKSMVAEAEARAK
-124 SLTEQSQMRAR
+124 NMTEQAQMRAR
-135 EITEAAQM
+135 EVTEAAQM
-143 RARELT
+143 RAREVT

-190 VAEEVARRRQ
+190 VAEEQARMQIAQATEQVARRRQ

-237 GPVAPPQPPGMGG
+237 GPVAPPQPPGLG
-250 VGNSRPLPGSEDLPA
+250 GNSRPLPGADDLPA
-265 LSTGARQVNNS
+265 LSTGARQSS
-276 YSALRDPT
+276 YSALRDST
-284 TDQLGNGRDRV
+284 SDQLGHNGRDRV
-295 VRQAHHEAQRRPD
+295 DR
-308 PVDGADLVV
+308 L
-317 DQTAG
+317 
-322 QAEPLHPVEV
+322 
-332 QVGRHAGGL
+332 RH
-341 LRPGDPQPA
+341 D
-350 VGVECLHR
+350 
-358 LAEPPLQR
+358 
-366 HPPGGEQHDHVQPPL
+366 D
-381 RPASQRDPVR
+381 
-391 QRRQQLLDPRRG
+391 
-403 GQQPDHRV
+403 
-411 RLDPELV
+411 
-418 RQRRPR
+418 
-424 VPDGHEAASRSSGR
+424 
-438 RRPSTRTANRSAAR
+438 
-452 SKGLRR
+452 

>member
-31 DQITEE
+31 DQVTEE
-37 FTRLQDEI
+37 FTRMQDEI

-51 AANTQVGA
+51 ASSAAPPQPVQVQ
-59 PAVVMPTP
+59 

-73 PPQHQPAPQAGS
+73 PPPQAQPVPAEARG
-85 GGGEEAI
+85 GAGGEEAI

-109 AKAKSMVAESEARAK
+109 AKVKAKSMVAEAEARAK
-124 SLTEQSQMRAR
+124 NMTEQ
-135 EITEAAQM
+135 AQM
-143 RARELT
+143 RAREVT

-190 VAEEVARRRQ
+190 VAEEQARMQIAQASEQVARRRQ

-237 GPVAPPQPPGMGG
+237 GPVAPPQPPGIG
-250 VGNSRPLPGSEDLPA
+250 GNSRPLPGAEDLPA
-265 LSTGARQVNNS
+265 LSTGARQNS
-276 YSALRDPT
+276 YSALRDSG
-284 TDQLGNGRDRV
+284 DQLGHNGRDRV
-295 VRQAHHEAQRRPD
+295 DR
-308 PVDGADLVV
+308 L
-317 DQTAG
+317 
-322 QAEPLHPVEV
+322 
-332 QVGRHAGGL
+332 RH
-341 LRPGDPQPA
+341 D
-350 VGVECLHR
+350 
-358 LAEPPLQR
+358 
-366 HPPGGEQHDHVQPPL
+366 D
-381 RPASQRDPVR
+381 
-391 QRRQQLLDPRRG
+391 
-403 GQQPDHRV
+403 
-411 RLDPELV
+411 
-418 RQRRPR
+418 
-424 VPDGHEAASRSSGR
+424 
-438 RRPSTRTANRSAAR
+438 
-452 SKGLRR
+452 

>member
-31 DQITEE
+31 DQVTEE
-37 FTRLQDEI
+37 FTRMQDEI

-51 AANTQVGA
+51 ASSAA
-59 PAVVMPTP
+59 PAHPAPVVQ

-73 PPQHQPAPQAGS
+73 PQPQPVAAEARS
-85 GGGEEAI
+85 SAGGEEAI

-109 AKAKSMVAESEARAK
+109 AKVKAKSMVAEAEARAK
-124 SLTEQSQMRAR
+124 NMTEQAQMRAR
-135 EITEAAQM
+135 EVTEAAQM
-143 RARELT
+143 RAREVT

-190 VAEEVARRRQ
+190 VAEEQARMQIAQATEQVARRRQ

-237 GPVAPPQPPGMGG
+237 GPVAPPQPPGLG
-250 VGNSRPLPGSEDLPA
+250 GNSRPLPGADDLPA
-265 LSTGARQVNNS
+265 LSTGARQTS
-276 YSALRDPT
+276 YSALRDAGS
-284 TDQLGNGRDRV
+284 DQLGHNGRDRV
-295 VRQAHHEAQRRPD
+295 DR
-308 PVDGADLVV
+308 L
-317 DQTAG
+317 
-322 QAEPLHPVEV
+322 
-332 QVGRHAGGL
+332 RH
-341 LRPGDPQPA
+341 D
-350 VGVECLHR
+350 
-358 LAEPPLQR
+358 
-366 HPPGGEQHDHVQPPL
+366 D
-381 RPASQRDPVR
+381 
-391 QRRQQLLDPRRG
+391 
-403 GQQPDHRV
+403 
-411 RLDPELV
+411 
-418 RQRRPR
+418 
-424 VPDGHEAASRSSGR
+424 
-438 RRPSTRTANRSAAR
+438 
-452 SKGLRR
+452 

>member
-31 DQITEE
+31 DQVTEE
-37 FTRLQDEI
+37 FTRMQDEI

-51 AANTQVGA
+51 ASSAGPPQQA
-59 PAVVMPTP
+59 PVQM
-67 QAPPPP
+67 QATPPPP
-73 PPQHQPAPQAGS
+73 PPQPQPVAAEVRG
-85 GGGEEAI
+85 GGAGGEEAI

-109 AKAKSMVAESEARAK
+109 AKVKAKSMVAEAEARAK
-124 SLTEQSQMRAR
+124 NMTEQAQMRAR
-135 EITEAAQM
+135 EVTEAAQM
-143 RARELT
+143 RAREVT

-190 VAEEVARRRQ
+190 VAEEQARMQIAQATEQVARRRQ

-237 GPVAPPQPPGMGG
+237 GPVAPPQPPGLG
-250 VGNSRPLPGSEDLPA
+250 GNSRPLPGADDLPA
-265 LSTGARQVNNS
+265 LSTGARQNS
-276 YSALRDPT
+276 YSTLRDT
-284 TDQLGNGRDRV
+284 TSDQLGHNGRDRV
-295 VRQAHHEAQRRPD
+295 DR
-308 PVDGADLVV
+308 L
-317 DQTAG
+317 
-322 QAEPLHPVEV
+322 
-332 QVGRHAGGL
+332 RH
-341 LRPGDPQPA
+341 D
-350 VGVECLHR
+350 
-358 LAEPPLQR
+358 
-366 HPPGGEQHDHVQPPL
+366 D
-381 RPASQRDPVR
+381 
-391 QRRQQLLDPRRG
+391 
-403 GQQPDHRV
+403 
-411 RLDPELV
+411 
-418 RQRRPR
+418 
-424 VPDGHEAASRSSGR
+424 
-438 RRPSTRTANRSAAR
+438 
-452 SKGLRR
+452 

>member
-109 AKAKSMVAESEARAK
+109 AKVKAKSMVAESEARAK

-149 EAAQMRAREV
+149 EAAQ
-159 TEAAQAR
+159 AR

-190 VAEEVARRRQ
+190 VAEEQSRMQIAQVTEQVARRRQ

-237 GPVAPPQPPGMGG
+237 GPVAPPQPPGLGA
-250 VGNSRPLPGSEDLPA
+250 GNSRPLPGSDDLPA
-265 LSTGARQVNNS
+265 LSTGGRQVNNS

-295 VRQAHHEAQRRPD
+295 DR
-308 PVDGADLVV
+308 L
-317 DQTAG
+317 
-322 QAEPLHPVEV
+322 
-332 QVGRHAGGL
+332 RH
-341 LRPGDPQPA
+341 D
-350 VGVECLHR
+350 
-358 LAEPPLQR
+358 
-366 HPPGGEQHDHVQPPL
+366 D
-381 RPASQRDPVR
+381 
-391 QRRQQLLDPRRG
+391 
-403 GQQPDHRV
+403 
-411 RLDPELV
+411 
-418 RQRRPR
+418 
-424 VPDGHEAASRSSGR
+424 
-438 RRPSTRTANRSAAR
+438 
-452 SKGLRR
+452 

>member
-31 DQITEE
+31 DQVTEE
-37 FTRLQDEI
+37 FTRMQDEI

-51 AANTQVGA
+51 ASSAA
-59 PAVVMPTP
+59 PPQPVPVMQ

-73 PPQHQPAPQAGS
+73 PPQPQPVAAEARS
-85 GGGEEAI
+85 GAGGEEAI

-109 AKAKSMVAESEARAK
+109 AKVKAKSMVAEAEARAK
-124 SLTEQSQMRAR
+124 NMTEQAQMRAR
-135 EITEAAQM
+135 EVTEAAQM
-143 RARELT
+143 RAREVT

-190 VAEEVARRRQ
+190 VAEEQARMQIAQATEQVARRRQ

-237 GPVAPPQPPGMGG
+237 GPVAPPQPPGLG
-250 VGNSRPLPGSEDLPA
+250 GNSRPLPGADDLPA
-265 LSTGARQVNNS
+265 LSTGARQSS
-276 YSALRDPT
+276 YSSLRDT
-284 TDQLGNGRDRV
+284 TSDQLGHNGRDRV
-295 VRQAHHEAQRRPD
+295 DR
-308 PVDGADLVV
+308 L
-317 DQTAG
+317 
-322 QAEPLHPVEV
+322 
-332 QVGRHAGGL
+332 RH
-341 LRPGDPQPA
+341 D
-350 VGVECLHR
+350 
-358 LAEPPLQR
+358 
-366 HPPGGEQHDHVQPPL
+366 D
-381 RPASQRDPVR
+381 
-391 QRRQQLLDPRRG
+391 
-403 GQQPDHRV
+403 
-411 RLDPELV
+411 
-418 RQRRPR
+418 
-424 VPDGHEAASRSSGR
+424 
-438 RRPSTRTANRSAAR
+438 
-452 SKGLRR
+452 